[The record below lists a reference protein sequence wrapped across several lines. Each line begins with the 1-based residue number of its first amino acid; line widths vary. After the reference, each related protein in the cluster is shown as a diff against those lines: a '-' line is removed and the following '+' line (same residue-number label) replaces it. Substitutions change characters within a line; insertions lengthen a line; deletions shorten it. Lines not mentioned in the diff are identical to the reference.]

1 MPESVAVQ
9 IEEVSEEALRE
20 RVKLRKVTAAVTLYD
35 QLLQTGKY
43 TQRLFPFLKM
53 LSKTE
58 IWNPGRHGGVNGN
71 HPGTVRL
78 VVFLWRQRPCFRG
91 GTTDWGCGEWLWLT
105 YMHTYTGLHQNCACL
120 AILYYIYKKKK
131 CVFSGAVSRRA
142 KDEEIKSPPG
152 FRIEIVMERKQ

>member
-58 IWNPGRHGGVNGN
+58 I
-71 HPGTVRL
+71 
-78 VVFLWRQRPCFRG
+78 
-91 GTTDWGCGEWLWLT
+91 
-105 YMHTYTGLHQNCACL
+105 
-120 AILYYIYKKKK
+120 
-131 CVFSGAVSRRA
+131 
-142 KDEEIKSPPG
+142 
-152 FRIEIVMERKQ
+152 